1 MRKLSAAAATASRP
15 GLQTELSICGTS
27 NSADALAAVAPP
39 PGSNVSTEPTGAIMT
54 GMRTFRPNKVDVLS
68 IFATLRSTRGR
79 KAIESR
85 ACRLRLSV
93 VSVSVPP
100 AR

>member
-1 MRKLSAAAATASRP
+1 M
-15 GLQTELSICGTS
+15 QTELSICGTS
-27 NSADALAAVAPP
+27 NSADAFAAVAPP
-39 PGSNVSTEPTGAIMT
+39 PGSNVSTDPTGAIIT
-54 GMRTFRPNKVDVLS
+54 GIRTLRPNRVDVLS
-68 IFATLRSTRGR
+68 IFETLRSTRGR

-85 ACRLRLSV
+85 ACRLRRRV